1 MTIKIENFERACF
14 YLRARCDKCTM
25 RRIFFAVLLVMV
37 WATVAAADPFE
48 DAVSAYRRGDYP
60 MAVQVFRSLAEQGDP
75 RAQNNLGMMYTHGQG
90 VPQDNQ
96 EAVKWCRLAAKQG
109 FTEAQFNL
117 GVMYQDGIGLPQD
130 YQQAL
135 TWYRKA
141 AEQGNASAQNNLG
154 MMYSEGQGVLQ
165 DTLEALKWIRLA
177 AEQGVAGAQYNLGT
191 LYRDGLGIPQD
202 LVRAH
207 MWYSVS
213 TVTLGGYNG
222 QQAMKNRDLLAS
234 RMTASQLKK
243 SQEMA
248 RRCQETNFKECD

>member
-75 RAQNNLGMMYTHGQG
+75 R
-90 VPQDNQ
+90 
-96 EAVKWCRLAAKQG
+96 
-109 FTEAQFNL
+109 
-117 GVMYQDGIGLPQD
+117 
-130 YQQAL
+130 
-135 TWYRKA
+135 
-141 AEQGNASAQNNLG
+141 AQNNLG